1 VQKAEAAHELALKT
15 GDEDKI
21 EKTSADVAKAESAR
35 ADFAGQCVKCIQTK
49 VNRRKLI
56 VERGI
61 VDQEFKIDPWRLDW
75 RARSRCMSSP
85 SSWQRSSGGKSPP
98 LPLFPPCP
106 RFHVSPT
113 QELRPNAVHARSGAT
128 SDATRPRC
136 CHDEA

>member
-61 VDQEFKIDPWRLDW
+61 VDQDRPLAPRLASTLEMHELSQLVAAQQWRQK
-75 RARSRCMSSP
+75 P
-85 SSWQRSSGGKSPP
+85 PSPP
-98 LPLFPPCP
+98 FPPMPSLSC
-106 RFHVSPT
+106 
-113 QELRPNAVHARSGAT
+113 LA
-128 SDATRPRC
+128 DAGT
-136 CHDEA
+136 